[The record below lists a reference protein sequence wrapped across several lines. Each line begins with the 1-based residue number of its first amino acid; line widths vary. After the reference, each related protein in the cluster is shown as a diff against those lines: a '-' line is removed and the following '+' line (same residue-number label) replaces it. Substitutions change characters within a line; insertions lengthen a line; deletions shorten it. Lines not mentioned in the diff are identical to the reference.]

1 MSASSIQARPFRWQD
16 AGRVVQFG
24 RGALADAPELLGE
37 GYTLLTTERARGAA
51 PALVE
56 RAASVHQVPPGR
68 VDEIAAALRGDVEGD
83 LLVALGGGRV
93 IDTAKALA
101 AADPPRSVAAVPTTL
116 SAAEMTWL
124 HRHAAGVPA
133 ETSHVRPQIVLN
145 DPELS
150 ASAPAPALAASA
162 LNALSHT
169 AEATM
174 TTTANAIATAVALA
188 GARLLVTGF
197 EGDDPDRDSLALGAL
212 LAGFAADA
220 AGYGLHH
227 VMAQTLARYT
237 AVGHA
242 AANGILLPHTLRAL
256 ARRFPIEMERFGEAI
271 GEDPP
276 SAAARLT
283 ERIGTVRLRELGVT
297 PEELATCADA
307 ALERPQLGLTPPPPD
322 RAELLAIYETAW

>member
-1 MSASSIQARPFRWQD
+1 
-16 AGRVVQFG
+16 
-24 RGALADAPELLGE
+24 
-37 GYTLLTTERARGAA
+37 
-51 PALVE
+51 
-56 RAASVHQVPPGR
+56 
-68 VDEIAAALRGDVEGD
+68 
-83 LLVALGGGRV
+83 
-93 IDTAKALA
+93 
-101 AADPPRSVAAVPTTL
+101 
-116 SAAEMTWL
+116 
-124 HRHAAGVPA
+124 
-133 ETSHVRPQIVLN
+133 
-145 DPELS
+145 
-150 ASAPAPALAASA
+150 
-162 LNALSHT
+162 
-169 AEATM
+169 M

>member
-1 MSASSIQARPFRWQD
+1 MSAPPIGTEPFRWHD

-37 GYTLLTTERARGAA
+37 GYTLLTTERARAAA

-56 RAASVHQVPPGR
+56 RAASVHHVPPGR
-68 VDEIAAALRGDVEGD
+68 VDEIAAAMRGDVEGE

-101 AADPPRSVAAVPTTL
+101 AADPPRDVAAIPTTL
-116 SAAEMTWL
+116 SAAEMTRV
-124 HRHAAGVPA
+124 HRQAAGVPA
-133 ETSHVRPQIVLN
+133 DTSYVRPRIVLN

-150 ASAPAPALAASA
+150 ASAPEPTLAASA

-174 TTTANAIATAVALA
+174 TTMANAIATAVALA
-188 GARLLVTGF
+188 GARLLVSGF
-197 EGDDPDRDSLALGAL
+197 GDDDPDRDSLALGAL

-227 VMAQTLARYT
+227 VMAQTLARHT
-237 AVGHA
+237 SVGHA
-242 AANGILLPHTLRAL
+242 RANGILMPHTLRAL
-256 ARRFPIEMERFGEAI
+256 ARRFPLEMERLGDAI

-276 SAAARLT
+276 SSAARLA
-283 ERIGTVRLRELGVT
+283 ERIGTVRLRELGVAA
-297 PEELATCADA
+297 EDLATCADA
-307 ALERPQLGLTPPPPD
+307 ALDRPELSLTPPPPD
-322 RAELLAIYETAW
+322 RAELLAIYEAAW

>member
-1 MSASSIQARPFRWQD
+1 MSAPSIGTEPFRWRD

-24 RGALADAPELLGE
+24 RGALADAPDLLGE
-37 GYTLLTTERARGAA
+37 GYTLLTTERARAAA
-51 PALVE
+51 PAVVE
-56 RAASVHQVPPGR
+56 RAASVNLVPAGR
-68 VDEIAAALRGDVEGD
+68 VDEVAAALRPEVGGD

-101 AADPPRSVAAVPTTL
+101 AADPPRDVAAIPTTL
-116 SAAEMTWL
+116 SAAEMTRL

-133 ETSHVRPQIVLN
+133 DTSHVRPQVVLN

-150 ASAPAPALAASA
+150 ASAPEPALAASA

-174 TTTANAIATAVALA
+174 TTTANAIATPVALA
-188 GARLLVTGF
+188 GARLLVSGF
-197 EGDDPDRDSLALGAL
+197 DDDPDRDSLALGAL

-227 VMAQTLARYT
+227 VMAQTLARHT
-237 AVGHA
+237 SVGHA
-242 AANGILLPHTLRAL
+242 RANGLLLPHTLRAL

-271 GEDPP
+271 DDDPP
-276 SAAARLT
+276 SAAARLA

-307 ALERPQLGLTPPPPD
+307 ALERPQLSLTPPPPD
-322 RAELLAIYETAW
+322 RAELLAIYEAAW